1 MELVSWTF
9 TFWLERSCQ
18 WRYEWSLT
26 EGRGGWDLVS
36 FHKSVNGPLSLF
48 IPLSDCAMEDI
59 YCKRKKLVQKDG
71 MDSTK
76 KKNPF
81 SSVCVVMPSYLEGF
95 PHAEFVN
102 ETASFMLLLP
112 FWFHLISHLNDYS
125 ALWSKTAKNT
135 DWSTGLLARPFAR
148 GKGND

>member
-1 MELVSWTF
+1 M
-9 TFWLERSCQ
+9 
-18 WRYEWSLT
+18 
-26 EGRGGWDLVS
+26 VS

-59 YCKRKKLVQKDG
+59 YCTRKKLVQKDG
-71 MDSTK
+71 IQQTRPDTRHKMRLVCVLFTFENNTGPTDLRTDLRTDTTSYRDAK
-76 KKNPF
+76 AHLKRKNPF

-135 DWSTGLLARPFAR
+135 D
-148 GKGND
+148 